1 VLVSSDE
8 TNQRIKCYSCHY
20 RTVGEEMSE
29 IFKSLQELENS
40 RTVTALSSHTDK
52 RKISNEIQMV

>member
-8 TNQRIKCYSCHY
+8 TNKRIKYDSCHY

-40 RTVTALSSHTDK
+40 RTATALSPHTEK
-52 RKISNEIQMV
+52 RKISSEMQMV